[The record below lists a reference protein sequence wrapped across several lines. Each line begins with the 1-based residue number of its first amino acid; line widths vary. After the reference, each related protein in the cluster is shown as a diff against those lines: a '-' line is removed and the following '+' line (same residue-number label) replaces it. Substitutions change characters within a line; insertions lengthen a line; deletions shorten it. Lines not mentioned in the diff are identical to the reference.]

1 MGFAHAII
9 KAAHA
14 RGTHHWLALDALDH
28 LTTPDAAG
36 WRDLFHM
43 YARAYCE
50 GAKAPDDEF
59 KDFQNHV
66 LHPRD
71 RYWGG
76 APEKAQAWYDN
87 LVAALARGDW
97 PTAVWCAGVLS
108 HYALDPMM
116 PFHTAQSEAENN
128 IHAATEWSIN
138 RSYAQL
144 SALAEAQD
152 GGFEVTLSSAQNW
165 LALAV
170 CAGADRANAG
180 YEKLIAH
187 YDIHRGV
194 VDPPSGLDVVAQRL
208 VADMIGFATR
218 TFAVI
223 LDRAFQEA
231 GVSPPAVSLAL
242 EVATAIVSMPLSA
255 WRKRVDDAGMRA
267 QVEAIYD
274 ELKRTGTVEAN
285 LREEE
290 RVVREAHRRE
300 VLAKLPRV
308 EPAQVFPFWAKPEAP
323 TRIERDRVA
332 TAGGAPAASARREP
346 EPTPALAAAGKVEAP
361 AHRDAATGTG
371 RVIAL
376 RPRATEAAR
385 PRGVHLTPDQDVV
398 DAPSIGPKTAERLY
412 AVGIDTVGDF
422 LNAHPIAL
430 AARLDVKHIDEQ
442 TITDW
447 QDQAR
452 LVCAVPGLRGT
463 HAQLLV
469 GSGYRTAASLADA
482 EADKLCADVLSFAAS
497 AEGARILRDGN
508 PPDIERIKGWL
519 ESARSIRAA

>member
-9 KAAHA
+9 RAANA
-14 RGTHHWLALDALDH
+14 RGTHHWLALDALDR
-28 LTTPDAAG
+28 LKTPDAAG

-87 LVAALARGDW
+87 LVAALARADW

-144 SALAEAQD
+144 SALPEAKD
-152 GGFEVTLSSAQNW
+152 GDFEVTLASAPNW

-187 YDIHRGV
+187 YDVHRGV

-218 TFAVI
+218 TFAAI
-223 LDRAFQEA
+223 LDRAFQDA
-231 GVSPPAVSLAL
+231 RVSPPTVSLAF
-242 EVATAIVSMPLSA
+242 EVATAIVSLPLTA
-255 WRKRVDDAGMRA
+255 WRKRVGDAETRA
-267 QVEAIYD
+267 QVEAMYD

-308 EPAQVFPFWAKPEAP
+308 EPAQVFPFRAKSEAP
-323 TRIERDRVA
+323 TRIERERVA
-332 TAGGAPAASARREP
+332 TAGEPPAVAARREP
-346 EPTPALAAAGKVEAP
+346 ESAP
-361 AHRDAATGTG
+361 APPAKVQAPAQRDAATASAG

-376 RPRATEAAR
+376 RPRAAEPAR
-385 PRGVHLTPDQDVV
+385 PRGVHLTLDQDVV

-469 GSGYRTAASLADA
+469 GAGYRTAASLADA
-482 EADKLCADVLSFAAS
+482 EAEKLCADVLSFAAS
-497 AEGARILRDGN
+497 SEGSRILRDGN